1 MRATNNR
8 HDVGREIGEQ
18 KVGGDGGKLLDGRED
33 EKGTLR
39 YAIPRLIY
47 PIIRALV
54 QLS

>member
-18 KVGGDGGKLLDGRED
+18 KVGGDGKLLED